1 MTTPFDTRSN
11 ITRLFGVEAI
21 SADPEAGTVVMAYAP
36 DHRMT
41 NPRGEVQGG
50 IVAALLDNAMA
61 RALAAMNDNKVVA
74 STVDMN
80 VSFLEPVRP
89 GRVIGHGKVIR
100 QGRTI
105 AFLEAELRNED
116 GRVLARGTSTAIPV
130 AIPGV

>member
-11 ITRLFGVEAI
+11 ITRLFGIEAI
-21 SADPEAGTVVMAYAP
+21 SSDPEAGTVVMAYAP

-105 AFLEAELRNED
+105 AFLEAELRDED